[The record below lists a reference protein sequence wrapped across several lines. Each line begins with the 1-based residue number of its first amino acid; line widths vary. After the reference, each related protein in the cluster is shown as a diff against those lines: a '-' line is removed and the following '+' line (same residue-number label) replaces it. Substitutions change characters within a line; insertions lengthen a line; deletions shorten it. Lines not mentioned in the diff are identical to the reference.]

1 MNSRGGCFV
10 ILSLLV
16 GGALT
21 KETGENFGLTVVESP
36 NPMNFPHPFDEY
48 ENLGHYHYASAIPYQ
63 NQNSG
68 KNNQGNTLHAAQPR
82 RNSGPADSTIQIN
95 GQEMS
100 KQPSDTVRD
109 GLEVKS
115 REHALDSLKSG
126 QEKIVDIPIEGADET
141 LDTFVVDEENPST
154 NHVAT
159 PNVRPNNVSPSNT
172 ASLSTILQGIRD
184 LRLTVGEMDE
194 KFDRL
199 IEKLIPNNTKG
210 NPMIRKGV
218 AWFNKLLHRDSVQ
231 GPAKMQPHQTD
242 SAEGKNHPTMRWMNY
257 FRSPSS

>member
-1 MNSRGGCFV
+1 MNSRRGCIV

-21 KETGENFGLTVVESP
+21 KEAREKFGMTVVASP

-48 ENLGHYHYASAIPYQ
+48 ETLGHYHYASAIPD
-63 NQNSG
+63 QNSNSG
-68 KNNQGNTLHAAQPR
+68 ENNQGNTLHAAQSR
-82 RNSGPADSTIQIN
+82 KNSGPADSTIQIN

-100 KQPSDTVRD
+100 KQSSDTVRD
-109 GLEVKS
+109 DLGVKS

-141 LDTFVVDEENPST
+141 LDTFEVDEENPST
-154 NHVAT
+154 NHVST
-159 PNVRPNNVSPSNT
+159 PNVRPDDVSPST
-172 ASLSTILQGIRD
+172 VSLSTLLQGIRD

-194 KFDRL
+194 KLDRL

-218 AWFNKLLHRDSVQ
+218 AWFNKLRHRDSVQ

-242 SAEGKNHPTMRWMNY
+242 SAEGKNHQTMRWMNY